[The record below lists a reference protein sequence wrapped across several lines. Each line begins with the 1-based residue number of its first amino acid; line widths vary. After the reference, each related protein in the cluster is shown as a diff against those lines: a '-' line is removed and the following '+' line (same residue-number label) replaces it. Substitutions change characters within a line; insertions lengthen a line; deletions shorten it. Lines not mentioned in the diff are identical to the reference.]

1 MFNFNVWVN
10 EDTLDIWNIFS
21 SLWQDYK
28 RCMCM
33 SNAVLSCIVD
43 LIAFGMLV
51 EFLVGHPKRGVC
63 TLKMVLLQLWFLTR
77 DPLAVVCSV

>member
-1 MFNFNVWVN
+1 MN

-28 RCMCM
+28 RWMCM
-33 SNAVLSCIVD
+33 SNAVLPCIVD
-43 LIAFGMLV
+43 LTAFGMLV
-51 EFLVGHPKRGVC
+51 EFLVGHSKCRVC

-77 DPLAVVCSV
+77 DPLAVVCRV